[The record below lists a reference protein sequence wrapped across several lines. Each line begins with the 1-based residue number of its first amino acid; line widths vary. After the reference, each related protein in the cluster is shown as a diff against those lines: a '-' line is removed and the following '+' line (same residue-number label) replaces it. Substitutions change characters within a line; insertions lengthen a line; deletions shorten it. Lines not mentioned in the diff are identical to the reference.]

1 MRLCSSN
8 ARLQFGTFLVRAG
21 DTLPIRTQCAT
32 HMGRSKRKRLPP
44 ADKACKLS
52 SMTRNTTGTMTELL
66 RAALLA
72 APSLNAVEKA
82 TGVKRQS
89 LAAFMRGEQV
99 SIHLASADAL
109 AEYFG
114 ILCTMP
120 TKPKRKGG

>member
-1 MRLCSSN
+1 M
-8 ARLQFGTFLVRAG
+8 AR
-21 DTLPIRTQCAT
+21 
-32 HMGRSKRKRLPP
+32 K
-44 ADKACKLS
+44 
-52 SMTRNTTGTMTELL
+52 TTGSMTELL
-66 RAALLA
+66 RAALLE

-114 ILCTMP
+114 IVCSRP
-120 TKPKRKGG
+120 AKPKRKGG

>member
-1 MRLCSSN
+1 MSCTHESN
-8 ARLQFGTFLVRAG
+8 E
-21 DTLPIRTQCAT
+21 
-32 HMGRSKRKRLPP
+32 RKRLHP
-44 ADKACKLS
+44 AYRVCKVS
-52 SMTRNTTGTMTELL
+52 YMTRKTTGTMSELL

-109 AEYFG
+109 AAYFC
-114 ILCTMP
+114 IVCTMP
-120 TKPKRKGG
+120 KKPKRKGK